1 MTTSPPPKLTIAAR
15 TASPM
20 SAPSAPLT
28 RDWSGIIAPMSAASS
43 AASQAG
49 RGDRRRGGVVMSFL
63 GGGQERAT
71 APHPEWGAAPSIREG
86 RVSEAGDLLGQ
97 LGLALRGLVGVDDAL
112 AHGLVELA
120 AGGLERGRRGLLVAG
135 GDGLTHAAHV
145 GLELGLHGL
154 VAKAR
159 LLVGE
164 DALLLGLDVR
174 HWWYFSYVSPRTD
187 GSVRAVRVAGTGA
200 RGYPWSAARRPPHDL
215 AEAQRGTLPGL
226 GAAGQTGGV
235 APVIPHARTAAARR
249 TGRRRPR
256 GPGRPG
262 AAPGRARARARR

>member
-1 MTTSPPPKLTIAAR
+1 
-15 TASPM
+15 
-20 SAPSAPLT
+20 
-28 RDWSGIIAPMSAASS
+28 
-43 AASQAG
+43 
-49 RGDRRRGGVVMSFL
+49 
-63 GGGQERAT
+63 
-71 APHPEWGAAPSIREG
+71 
-86 RVSEAGDLLGQ
+86 
-97 LGLALRGLVGVDDAL
+97 L

-200 RGYPWSAARRPPHDL
+200 WGYPWSAARRPPHDL

-226 GAAGQTGGV
+226 GPAGRTGTV
-235 APVIPHARTAAARR
+235 APVIPRCCARAPPSVPRPR
-249 TGRRRPR
+249 PPDRRRPARRPPRGR
-256 GPGRPG
+256 GP
-262 AAPGRARARARR
+262 